1 MNHTPFKY
9 RLCHCLL
16 LLGALLTS
24 GIAHAAD
31 PAPGGL
37 PDWQVLEF
45 EQKAFW
51 ATAKSRVEIIEEPD
65 IEQRWRLTATSS
77 VVGNSEDVTL
87 SLSAE
92 NGQAIKR
99 SRLSRGKDQRFKTFD
114 YQPEY
119 VVRERHNPGPDPAT
133 PPEQWAMSSSKE
145 IPYPESVKGTV
156 ITDTYALLLLAQQ
169 LQGQPGASTEVVVH
183 TDFNFYQ
190 VQMNA
195 GKGITIPV
203 DYQVSGGEAVTG
215 TRDTR
220 AVKLQISPVEPLQ
233 EKPDFSLLGL
243 HGYIIL
249 LFDQETGQLLQL
261 RGTAPRIGPTEIN
274 LKSMTPRAAG

>member
-1 MNHTPFKY
+1 MNHSLYKHII
-9 RLCHCLL
+9 CHCLL
-16 LLGALLTS
+16 LLGAVLTS
-24 GIAHAAD
+24 GSAYAED
-31 PAPGGL
+31 PAPNDL

-51 ATAKSRVEIIEEPD
+51 ATAKSRVEIAEEPGND
-65 IEQRWRLTATSS
+65 QRWELTATSS
-77 VVGNSEDVTL
+77 VVGNSEDVAL

-92 NGQAIKR
+92 NGQAVKR
-99 SRLSRGKDQRFKTFD
+99 TRLSRGKDQRFKTFD
-114 YQPEY
+114 YQPDY
-119 VVRERHNPGPDPAT
+119 VMRERRNPGNDPAT
-133 PPEQWAMSSSKE
+133 PPEQWAMSSSKK
-145 IPYPESVKGTV
+145 IPYPESVKGMV
-156 ITDTYALLLLAQQ
+156 ITDAYALLMLAQQ
-169 LQGQPGASTEVVVH
+169 LQAEPDASAEVVVH

-190 VQMNA
+190 VQMTA
-195 GKGITIPV
+195 GKGLTIAV
-203 DYQVSGGEAVTG
+203 DYQIIGGEAVTG

-220 AVKLQISPVEPLQ
+220 AVKLQISPVEPLI